1 MTGCGTGVVL
11 ICQCS
16 GGVINARCLFS
27 DTPLR
32 RRSFPLS
39 SKTVLCSVR
48 QPSSPEDTP
57 DVGRLES
64 AWPSHDIPPEFDV
77 VVFAVAPEG
86 LALTLGTRVPSSNGA
101 GPGYNECCIL
111 LESPLDDVHSAE
123 SENPDNP
130 GAGCLSAARNASWL
144 ERSNAPHSNT
154 ERRRFRVTHPYHPL
168 YQQELELVSYRQ
180 NWGEDRVWFQGS
192 EGRLHSLPRSWTDA
206 GGVDPFV
213 AVAAGRS
220 QFRVA
225 DLLELAKQIEEW
237 KSERAERTVKG
248 KMS

>member
-1 MTGCGTGVVL
+1 MSLSLQWNRKVWPWLWEPGSQARMGASLVVMDL
-11 ICQCS
+11 PILQNPS
-16 GGVINARCLFS
+16 EKTLTHWNQKIQT
-27 DTPLR
+27 TP
-32 RRSFPLS
+32 P
-39 SKTVLCSVR
+39 
-48 QPSSPEDTP
+48 Q
-57 DVGRLES
+57 
-64 AWPSHDIPPEFDV
+64 
-77 VVFAVAPEG
+77 
-86 LALTLGTRVPSSNGA
+86 
-101 GPGYNECCIL
+101 
-111 LESPLDDVHSAE
+111 
-123 SENPDNP
+123 
-130 GAGCLSAARNASWL
+130 GCLSAARNSNWL

-237 KSERAERTVKG
+237 KSERGERTVKG

>member
-11 ICQCS
+11 ICQYS
-16 GGVINARCLFS
+16 GGVINGRRLFI
-27 DTPLR
+27 DVPFG

-39 SKTVLCSVR
+39 SKIVLPRGVR
-48 QPSSPEDTP
+48 QPSSPADIP
-57 DVGRLES
+57 DVFRLES
-64 AWPSHDIPPEFDV
+64 VWPSLDIPWEFDV
-77 VVFAVAPEG
+77 VVFAVEPEG
-86 LALTLGTRVPSSNGA
+86 LALALGARVPSSNGA
-101 GPGYNECCIL
+101 GPGYNEFCIL

-225 DLLELAKQIEEW
+225 DLLELAKLCLANISSAR
-237 KSERAERTVKG
+237 KPLIV
-248 KMS
+248 